1 MKTLKDI
8 GEFGLIETIKKDFA
22 GIAAKDKD
30 IAVSIGDD
38 CFCFKNGGK
47 TFCVTKDLLVQ
58 DVHFR
63 KEWIMPKDLGKKAV
77 EVNVS
82 DIASMGAVYPKYVFV
97 GLGAPSEIP
106 LNYIKQFY
114 SGVKD
119 ACKKYRAQIAGGD
132 TVKSDKIIISV
143 TVIGESERLGKII
156 TRNGAKTGDL
166 IGVTNTFG
174 DAGAGVKLLY
184 KYGNGQRRA
193 SAPCHSGLDPESILP
208 LKKLS
213 KEEKYLIAKQNSP
226 QARLKEAFVISKFA
240 NSMTDASDGLFIS
253 IGLLAK
259 GADIDLNKIPV
270 SNQLKK
276 VFPDENER
284 LRLALFGAEDY
295 ELVFTVSQN
304 KALKLKKLLSQIS
317 YIGEIVNSN
326 KVKYF
331 RNGKEQKIAYAGFKH
346 F

>member
-8 GEFGLIETIKKDFA
+8 GEFGLIETIKRDFA
-22 GIAAKDKD
+22 GIAARDKNV
-30 IAVSIGDD
+30 AVGIGDD

-58 DVHFR
+58 DVHFK
-63 KEWIMPKDLGKKAV
+63 KEWIMPRDLGKKAV
-77 EVNVS
+77 EVNIS
-82 DIASMGAVYPKYVFV
+82 DIASMGAVCPKYVFV
-97 GLGAPSEIP
+97 GLGAPAEIP

-119 ACKKYRAQIAGGD
+119 ACKKYGAQIAGGD

-143 TVIGESERLGKII
+143 TVIGESDRFGKII

-174 DAGAGVKLLY
+174 DAGAGIELLY
-184 KYGNGQRRA
+184 KYGAR
-193 SAPCHSGLDPESILP
+193 S
-208 LKKLS
+208 KLS

-226 QARLKEAFVISKFA
+226 QARLKEAFIISKFA

-253 IGLLAK
+253 ISLLAK
-259 GADIDLNKIPV
+259 GADIDLNKVPV
-270 SNQLKK
+270 SKQLKE
-276 VFPDENER
+276 VFPNENKR
-284 LRLALFGAEDY
+284 LSLALFGAEDY

-304 KALKLKKLLSQIS
+304 KARELKKILPQIS

-331 RNGKEQKIAYAGFKH
+331 NNGKEQKIAYAGFKH